1 MSITQL
7 DTKEFKLFLLRQIG
21 NHRRCQ
27 HCNEAFIPNDSTS
40 NEALELYTKL
50 YNLNLKSFLDQFK
63 KANNY
68 FVIGKVSGDKE
79 TLTEAIKLGYVK
91 DTSLRT
97 LEPSESYNES
107 WLLLTKGRLFLK
119 SLNEKRT

>member
-21 NHRRCQ
+21 NHRQCQ
-27 HCNEAFIPNDSTS
+27 HCNETFIPNDSTS

-91 DTSLRT
+91 DISLRT
-97 LEPSESYNES
+97 LEPSESYNKS
-107 WLLLTKGRLFLK
+107 WLLLTKGRLFLR